1 MTRLSLV
8 LILLAML
15 TTQGNAAEKPVAAGV
30 AVIELFTS
38 QGCSSCP
45 PADRL
50 LSQLASDARYAG
62 KVIPLS
68 FHVDYW
74 NYIGWTDPFSSAD
87 FSQRQRAYA
96 QRAFRSHRV
105 YTPQVVVNGR
115 EECVGSREDL
125 VRAKVRA
132 ALAEV
137 PAARVTI
144 EPGPA
149 AAGGLPVKVSARLAR
164 SPGPGDLE
172 LWVALYQDGL
182 ETRVGSGENASK
194 SLHNDRVV
202 RRFVKALTLSGAAG
216 AEGSAEVT
224 LKLDRGWKR
233 EALGVAAFLQDPK
246 TLAIHGAAAKAL

>member
-15 TTQGNAAEKPVAAGV
+15 TTQGNAAEKPDAAGV

-50 LSQLASDARYAG
+50 LSRLASDPRYAG

-115 EECVGSREDL
+115 DEC
-125 VRAKVRA
+125 
-132 ALAEV
+132 
-137 PAARVTI
+137 
-144 EPGPA
+144 
-149 AAGGLPVKVSARLAR
+149 
-164 SPGPGDLE
+164 
-172 LWVALYQDGL
+172 
-182 ETRVGSGENASK
+182 VGSGENASK

-224 LKLDRGWKR
+224 FKLDRGWKR
-233 EALGVAAFLQDPK
+233 ETLGVAAFLQDPK